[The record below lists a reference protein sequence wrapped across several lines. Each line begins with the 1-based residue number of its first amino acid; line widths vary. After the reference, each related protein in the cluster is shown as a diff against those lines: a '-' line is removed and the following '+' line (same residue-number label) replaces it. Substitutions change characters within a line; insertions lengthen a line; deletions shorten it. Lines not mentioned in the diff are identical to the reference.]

1 MSSHSCILQLNSP
14 AVLLI
19 ELIKQKEEMLTNY
32 RNAESKHLQD
42 KAHKK
47 YFEVENELKKILEN
61 KSIAKLFGV
70 AKIPSKIMI
79 HPSRG
84 PALNETCMAIY
95 EYTDP
100 YTNTLEMVAITY
112 DDEDDEDDENE
123 DDENEDDEKEDDEKE
138 DDEKEDE

>member
-47 YFEVENELKKILEN
+47 YFEVENELEKILKDE
-61 KSIAKLFGV
+61 SIAKLVGV

-100 YTNTLEMVAITY
+100 YTNTLKMVAITY
-112 DDEDDEDDENE
+112 DDE

-138 DDEKEDE
+138 DE